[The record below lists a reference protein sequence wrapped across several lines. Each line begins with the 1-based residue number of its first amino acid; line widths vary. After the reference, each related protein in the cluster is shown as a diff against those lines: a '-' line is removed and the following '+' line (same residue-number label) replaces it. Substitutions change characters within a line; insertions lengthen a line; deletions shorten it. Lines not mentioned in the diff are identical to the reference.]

1 MRFIVT
7 GGLGHIGSQFI
18 RELPTLGVKTEI
30 VIIDDLSTQR
40 YCSLFNLPRD
50 VEYSFIEENVKKLQW
65 KDLLKGTD
73 AVIHLA
79 ATTDAAGTVDKPDLV
94 YQNNYESTV
103 LIARACL
110 DENVPF
116 VFPSSTS
123 VYGSQSELV
132 DESCV
137 ELQPQSPYA
146 GCKIKEE
153 GFLQD
158 LFAKGLNGAICR
170 LGTIHGISPGMRFH
184 TAVNKFCWQ
193 AAMGQPISVWETA
206 MHQKRPYLA
215 LDDAVGALIWI
226 ISKHLY
232 GGEVYNIVTG
242 NHTVNDILEII
253 KKHTPPIDVQYVHHK
268 IMNQLSYEVSSQK
281 FQQTGFTFK
290 GSIAKDIASTMQLLK
305 NTKNQA
311 RT

>member
-1 MRFIVT
+1 MKFIIT
-7 GGLGHIGSQFI
+7 GGLGHIGSQLI
-18 RELPTLGVKTEI
+18 RELPGLDNKVEI
-30 VIIDDLSTQR
+30 VVIDNLSTQR

-50 VEYSFIEENVKKLQW
+50 VQYSFIEEDVKKLQW
-65 KDLLKGTD
+65 KNLLSGAD

-94 YQNNYESTV
+94 YQNNFESTA
-103 LIARACL
+103 LIASACL

-123 VYGSQSELV
+123 VYGSQSERV
-132 DESCV
+132 DEDCI

-146 GCKIKEE
+146 DCKIKEE
-153 GFLQD
+153 AFLRE
-158 LFAKGLNGAICR
+158 LFEKGLKGAICR
-170 LGTIHGISPGMRFH
+170 LGTVHGISPGMRFH

-206 MHQKRPYLA
+206 IHQKRPYLA
-215 LDDAVGALIWI
+215 LDDAVGALSWI
-226 ISKHLY
+226 ISKKLY

-253 KKHTPPIDVQYVHHK
+253 KKHISPIDVQLVHHK
-268 IMNQLSYEVSSQK
+268 IMNQLSYEVSAQK
-281 FQQTGFTFK
+281 FLQTGYVFK
-290 GSIAKDIASTMQLLK
+290 GSLVQDIGVTIQMLQNA
-305 NTKNQA
+305 NNQA
-311 RT
+311 